1 MLLLKVYCIANAFI
15 FWVITSLK
23 QIIPE
28 CVNVAFLTVTQQTTE
43 IGNADLHPQRLGVPS
58 HTDLDFFSLI
68 MFTHGHVM
76 WVEVTTLEWITG
88 SSNKLCITVMLELC
102 VPVRTRGGR
111 ANLGSSVN
119 TCVKLAGF
127 VGGEMGQRKIVSVS
141 LLRSLLSFRS

>member
-15 FWVITSLK
+15 FWVITEHRLTVTSLK
-23 QIIPE
+23 QIILE

-76 WVEVTTLEWITG
+76 WVEVTTLE
-88 SSNKLCITVMLELC
+88 
-102 VPVRTRGGR
+102 
-111 ANLGSSVN
+111 
-119 TCVKLAGF
+119 
-127 VGGEMGQRKIVSVS
+127 
-141 LLRSLLSFRS
+141 